1 MLERF
6 KVVLDELQC
15 FLELL
20 HFKGKLLKVCVDER
34 KENLQ
39 SRKGEGQVKVEANS
53 QYCEIQVSLLDQT
66 SIVEIGSYV
75 NQLY

>member
-1 MLERF
+1 MSKHF
-6 KVVLDELQC
+6 QVVLDELQC

-20 HFKGKLLKVCVDER
+20 GFKVKLLKVCVNER

-53 QYCEIQVSLLDQT
+53 HYCEIQVSLLDQT
-66 SIVEIGSYV
+66 SVVQIGSYV